1 MGYVEHFKMLG
12 LNVISPPS
20 PKSTSW
26 QNFNS
31 LRSIIQ
37 ILLYSRTCVALPWL
51 VALRVMESDKS
62 RALRIVRDAELVHP
76 ALPIVEAFLN
86 DAVDGNRAAR
96 YLLETYAEDENDV
109 DFTRFLR
116 DWKDLVEL
124 FYAEHPHSQQLSWT
138 LRKKIK
144 RLYDM
149 LGAFTTSSHQ
159 ALLKDKTLES
169 QTQNYWT
176 LSKDAAIAFSR
187 GMIRLGKLKETKYNI
202 IFSDIGKAPA
212 IQTPSRLFNWQCD
225 LDDHSNS
232 GIDSPHPE
240 LLEIHSRFS
249 RALNWTDVA
258 RKIDSRPCI
267 RRSRNKVNNSF
278 KQFITDAL
286 LQIWSKFPESVR
298 FSTYKVL
305 KSAGFYL
312 YGDNF
317 GMGVQR
323 LPFGMYLKYGPEVYA
338 DRHAAE
344 FNALKVVRSQTS
356 IPVPIPIDF
365 LVSPTE
371 SLLVTSRVEGESAGL
386 AIDECSDEEMHQMS
400 QDLRSYVAEL
410 HTIEQSKDS
419 KYSIT
424 NASGGPCLDYRID
437 SEVVGPFHN
446 EKQFSESLQLGI
458 LPGLMHRTDHKM
470 HFTHSDLNMR
480 NILVKDGKISGIVDW
495 ENAGWYPEYWEYTKC
510 HFGCRL
516 DKRWLK
522 MIDATFEYRYQ
533 EELEIERQYWN
544 YHTGW

>member
-1 MGYVEHFKMLG
+1 
-12 LNVISPPS
+12 
-20 PKSTSW
+20 
-26 QNFNS
+26 
-31 LRSIIQ
+31 
-37 ILLYSRTCVALPWL
+37 
-51 VALRVMESDKS
+51 MESDKT
-62 RALRIVRDAELVHP
+62 RTLGIVRNAELVHP

-86 DAVDGNRAAR
+86 DAVDGDRAAR
-96 YLLETYAEDENDV
+96 YLLEIYADDENDV

-116 DWKDLVEL
+116 DWKDLVRL
-124 FYAEHPHSQQLSWT
+124 FYVEYPHCKQLSWT
-138 LRKKIK
+138 LREKIVRRDQCRCCVTGVRCRFWGRWNVFPIIPLTAFCIQEQ

-149 LGAFTTSSHQ
+149 LGAFTTSFHQ

-169 QTQNYWT
+169 QTRIHWT
-176 LSKDAAIAFSR
+176 LSKDAAIAFSK
-187 GMIRLGKLKETKYNI
+187 GLIRLQKLKGTKYNI
-202 IFSDIGKAPA
+202 LFNDIGKAPA

-225 LDDHSNS
+225 LTDHSNS

-249 RALNWTDVA
+249 RAINWTDVA

-267 RRSRNKVNNSF
+267 RRSRNKVDSSL
-278 KQFITDAL
+278 KLFITNAL
-286 LQIWSKFPESVR
+286 LDIWSKVPDSIR
-298 FSTYKVL
+298 FSAYRVL
-305 KSAGFYL
+305 KTAGLYL
-312 YGDNF
+312 YGDDF

-371 SLLVTSRVEGESAGL
+371 SLLVTSRIEGESAGL
-386 AIDECSDEEMHQMS
+386 AIDECSDKEMHQMS
-400 QDLRSYVAEL
+400 QDLRSYIAEL
-410 HTIEQSKDS
+410 HAIEMNKDS
-419 KYSIT
+419 KYAIT
-424 NASGGPCLDYRID
+424 NAIGGPCLDYRID
-437 SEVVGPFHN
+437 SEVVGPFPS
-446 EKQFSESLQLGI
+446 EKEFSESLQLGI
-458 LPGLMHRTDHKM
+458 LPGLMHRTDHKIR
-470 HFTHSDLNMR
+470 FTHSDLNMR

-522 MIDATFEYRYQ
+522 MIDATFEHRYQ